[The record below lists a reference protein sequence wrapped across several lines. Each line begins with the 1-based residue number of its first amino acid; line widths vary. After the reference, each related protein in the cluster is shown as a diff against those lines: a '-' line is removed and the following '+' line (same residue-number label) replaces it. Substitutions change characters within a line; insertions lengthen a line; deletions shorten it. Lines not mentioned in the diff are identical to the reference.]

1 MPDVRVEHAPG
12 RLRLILDAP
21 HGNAITD
28 AMVAALREAVQQ
40 VRLKADTTYGTADS
54 GANVVS
60 GFSRTVKLIT
70 IESAGP
76 DFCFGSSLDEH
87 TAARMPAVLPRF
99 HALVRD
105 LLRVPAVTAAV
116 VSGRCLGGGFEVA
129 LACDVIFASDDA
141 VMGLPEITVG
151 AFPPVGSVLLPLK
164 AGASRAASAIV
175 GGAARPAADWQAA
188 GLIEAVVPRG
198 ELIGAIN
205 RWYTSTIARHSAA
218 ALQRAA
224 AASRLVISRAID
236 DLLPV
241 AERLYL
247 DDLLTTADAAE
258 GVAAFL
264 EKRPPRWTDS

>member
-28 AMVAALREAVQQ
+28 AMVSALREALEK
-40 VRLKADTTYGTADS
+40 VR
-54 GANVVS
+54 
-60 GFSRTVKLIT
+60 RTLKLIT
-70 IESAGP
+70 IESVEA

-87 TAARMPAVLPRF
+87 TPARMPKVLPRF

-105 LLRVPAVTAAV
+105 LLHAPAVTAAV
-116 VSGRCLGGGFEVA
+116 VSGRCLGGGFEIA

-164 AGASRAASAIV
+164 AGASRAASAII

-188 GLIEAVVPRG
+188 GLIEAVVPHD
-198 ELIGAIN
+198 ELAGAVD
-205 RWYTSTIARHSAA
+205 RWFESTIARHSAA

-224 AASRLVISRAID
+224 TASRLVVSRAID

-264 EKRPPRWTDS
+264 EKRPARWTDS